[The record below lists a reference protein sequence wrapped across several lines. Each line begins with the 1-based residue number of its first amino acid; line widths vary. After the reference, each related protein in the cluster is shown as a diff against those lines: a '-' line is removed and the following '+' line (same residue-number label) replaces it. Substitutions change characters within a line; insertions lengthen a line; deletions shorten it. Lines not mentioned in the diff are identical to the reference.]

1 MQFIPSAVAHTC
13 DLIEA
18 SLDHNEAFKRDR
30 GEGGQSIS
38 CQLCPNKDVFLLFF
52 FNKKKNVECGG
63 AHL

>member
-52 FNKKKNVECGG
+52 F
-63 AHL
+63 